1 MKVKVTHVEDTAAP
15 TAALRVWAGG
25 KSRVL
30 APGESLV
37 LQIPANTRADVML
50 EAHPQEKVSIEDE
63 VTP

>member
-1 MKVKVTHVEDTAAP
+1 MKVKVTHVDDAAGP
-15 TAALRVWAGG
+15 NAALRVWAGG